1 MSRWRLPDG
10 CAGMAENYKRSRSH
24 RRRDGY
30 VCNPAPLDEIHLK
43 RHTRIEAART
53 AIGSQMLSSRLADT
67 ANAVAVPPF
76 QRPADGPRD
85 LEHPRSRPNGT
96 HPVGSFRIR
105 AAVALATW
113 AATLILGAALFKSSA
128 HDRQPAGS
136 PFAPLPERI
145 EVDVGEVALGRS
157 LFFDRRLSRSRK
169 LSCAT
174 CHDLGA
180 SGASAAKADRGDTG
194 QVAKWNTPTVFNSV
208 YNFRQGWEGRSRSLR
223 DFTLLTLSAQHLMG
237 SEGVAARRL
246 AADPEMSARFR
257 RVFHASPSDAAV
269 ASALTSFMG
278 TLVTTNAPFDRW
290 LRGDAAAMTPRQLRG
305 FARFKVLGCASC
317 HQGVNVGANIF
328 QQRGVFHPLGK
339 PDPKYLRVPGLR
351 NVAVTAPYFHDG
363 RVATLPEAI
372 RQMARAQLDLT
383 IDKRDAEDIAAFLD
397 TLTGEYGGKRLR
409 PAVPARPA

>member
-1 MSRWRLPDG
+1 MPSR
-10 CAGMAENYKRSRSH
+10 
-24 RRRDGY
+24 
-30 VCNPAPLDEIHLK
+30 
-43 RHTRIEAART
+43 
-53 AIGSQMLSSRLADT
+53 RLADT
-67 ANAVAVPPF
+67 ANVAAVPPS
-76 QRPADGPRD
+76 QGPAGGRCSVD
-85 LEHPRSRPNGT
+85 HPRRRPSGT
-96 HPVGSFRIR
+96 HPVGNLRIR
-105 AAVALATW
+105 AAVALVTW

-128 HDRQPAGS
+128 QDRQPAGS

-157 LFFDRRLSRSRK
+157 LFFDRRLSQSRR

-208 YNFRQGWEGRSRSLR
+208 YNFRQGWEGRTRSLR
-223 DFTLLTLSAQHLMG
+223 DFTLLALSAEHLMG
-237 SEGVAARRL
+237 GKGVAALRL
-246 AADPEMSARFR
+246 AADPEMRARFR
-257 RVFHASPSDAAV
+257 RVFHAPPSDAAV

-278 TLVTTNAPFDRW
+278 TLVTNAPFDRW

-328 QQRGVFHPLGK
+328 QQRGVFHPLGR

-383 IDKRDAEDIAAFLD
+383 IEKRDAGDIAAFLD
-397 TLTGEYGGKRLR
+397 ALTGEYGGKRLR
-409 PAVPARPA
+409 PPVPARPA